1 MAFFYL
7 VLQNSSYTKIIC
19 MSTLKSQGYHYQYI
33 RLLMKDLKA
42 YLNIGQLLWLMRYIM
57 CLLIRSVIEGQLN
70 KMLQELPSST
80 YQKRLRMMD
89 LFSFTRYDLYDE
101 TETCL
106 VAFDFQHACFFMYL
120 FLFQATLWGKFKPS
134 KLNGRNRCFETTILC
149 SCWLYFCLFS

>member
-1 MAFFYL
+1 
-7 VLQNSSYTKIIC
+7 
-19 MSTLKSQGYHYQYI
+19 
-33 RLLMKDLKA
+33 
-42 YLNIGQLLWLMRYIM
+42 M

-106 VAFDFQHACFFMYL
+106 VAFDF
-120 FLFQATLWGKFKPS
+120 
-134 KLNGRNRCFETTILC
+134 
-149 SCWLYFCLFS
+149 